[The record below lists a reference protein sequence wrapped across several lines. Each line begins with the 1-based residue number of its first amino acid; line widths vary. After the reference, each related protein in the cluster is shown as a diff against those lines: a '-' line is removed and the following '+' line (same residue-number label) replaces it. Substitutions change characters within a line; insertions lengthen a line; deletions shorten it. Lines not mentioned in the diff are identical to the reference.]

1 MSDLPGTTPNPDT
14 PSGGRHRTAEPAP
27 AATRSGRRVGV
38 IAAIVVGVLAVATTV
53 TLVVRNSSGD
63 EPSSSGASTTATSG
77 TSSASSGSSV
87 AGSSAASSSIAG
99 GSGAGAGSDS
109 CAVADGEFTIAVSPD
124 IASTVAA
131 LVEALP
137 AGGCPT
143 AVRPADPAEVAAA
156 VNAGTPPAEAWIPD
170 SSAWAAKTGLAATAP
185 SIASSPVV
193 LAVPTGL
200 VPAGTD
206 LAAVLDSRLG
216 ATPIRVGLPDP
227 ADSAAG
233 LAAVLSMQQEV
244 AGTDDARAALIWGFR
259 SSPADLPTTA
269 GELIGRA
276 VTDPGLAVPVSEQAV
291 VAHDAQPSATPVT
304 ALPLGADGL
313 SLDYPF
319 VLIDPSQGA
328 AEAAAPAVQALLGP
342 SGRSAL
348 DAAGFRDAQGGVGG
362 ELAAAPGVAAELAGG
377 TPLPE
382 VNALEAAVRAVQI
395 SNEPTRLLAALD
407 VSGSMRAQ
415 VPGANGATRVDLA
428 KAAAAR
434 GLGLYPASS
443 ELGLWIFSTTLTP
456 TSDHQELVPI
466 GPLGPGA
473 DGIPGA
479 QKLAAAIGTV
489 QAIPDGGTGL
499 YDTVLDGVRAVRDGW
514 DPDRVNVLLILS
526 DGMNDDA
533 NGISLQALIS
543 TLAAEQDPAKPVPV
557 IAIAFGPDSDVAAM
571 TEISEAT
578 GGATYVAQDPRDVG
592 EIFLD
597 AVGQRLCR
605 PTC

>member
-1 MSDLPGTTPNPDT
+1 
-14 PSGGRHRTAEPAP
+14 
-27 AATRSGRRVGV
+27 
-38 IAAIVVGVLAVATTV
+38 
-53 TLVVRNSSGD
+53 
-63 EPSSSGASTTATSG
+63 
-77 TSSASSGSSV
+77 
-87 AGSSAASSSIAG
+87 
-99 GSGAGAGSDS
+99 
-109 CAVADGEFTIAVSPD
+109 
-124 IASTVAA
+124 
-131 LVEALP
+131 
-137 AGGCPT
+137 
-143 AVRPADPAEVAAA
+143 
-156 VNAGTPPAEAWIPD
+156 
-170 SSAWAAKTGLAATAP
+170 
-185 SIASSPVV
+185 
-193 LAVPTGL
+193 
-200 VPAGTD
+200 
-206 LAAVLDSRLG
+206 
-216 ATPIRVGLPDP
+216 
-227 ADSAAG
+227 
-233 LAAVLSMQQEV
+233 
-244 AGTDDARAALIWGFR
+244 
-259 SSPADLPTTA
+259 
-269 GELIGRA
+269 
-276 VTDPGLAVPVSEQAV
+276 
-291 VAHDAQPSATPVT
+291 
-304 ALPLGADGL
+304 
-313 SLDYPF
+313 
-319 VLIDPSQGA
+319 
-328 AEAAAPAVQALLGP
+328 
-342 SGRSAL
+342 
-348 DAAGFRDAQGGVGG
+348 
-362 ELAAAPGVAAELAGG
+362 
-377 TPLPE
+377 
-382 VNALEAAVRAVQI
+382 
-395 SNEPTRLLAALD
+395 
-407 VSGSMRAQ
+407 MRAQ